1 MMDWAS
7 RWCRCWYLLGALL
20 CLNKGDSLHSCIT
33 ATTPHMVGAFKPKR
47 DGISQYLKGVFIS
60 FSFWLSA
67 MKAASLKE
75 VATWWLDWPI
85 LIQQI
90 CLVFILSPGIKLDA
104 PTVLHSIHEEPG
116 LELLS
121 LGAQEGTSS
130 KIENV
135 PESPCRGRGVPAGRL
150 WKELIGSEASQ
161 SHFPYTRWSSAAM
174 EHSLPALHSSL
185 SSYSCFTCFA
195 FAPSILAK
203 TLKSF
208 NFDQY

>member
-20 CLNKGDSLHSCIT
+20 CLNKGDSLHSCTT
-33 ATTPHMVGAFKPKR
+33 ATTPHMVGASKPKR

-104 PTVLHSIHEEPG
+104 PAVLHSIHEEPG

-121 LGAQEGTSS
+121 LY
-130 KIENV
+130 
-135 PESPCRGRGVPAGRL
+135 RL
-150 WKELIGSEASQ
+150 DALNDNFFCHWSQ
-161 SHFPYTRWSSAAM
+161 SMTIFTVIDYDQWQMSISFGVIDKSQWQMAI
-174 EHSLPALHSSL
+174 
-185 SSYSCFTCFA
+185 SSYV
-195 FAPSILAK
+195 IH
-203 TLKSF
+203 
-208 NFDQY
+208 